1 MEDLHALG
9 SRLIPA
15 GREVSDWKTD
25 LPPKI
30 VLPIDE
36 LTYPVPGFAVQKG
49 NSDASRLVATGISA
63 SHRGAV
69 FFSSGWFDHPPRPEK
84 ISEKSVIPCLIL
96 EIRGTRITAFSG
108 WFLFSRN
115 QGVRIMFSTAFL
127 LAASMVV
134 GQAEEPIGPTADDY
148 LAFVR
153 AFFPGTWDYK
163 VTTRAGSVV
172 EQGVMEAQIGANQ
185 RCAVTIQTAEGQ
197 ARKHT
202 AIHGYDPGAKCWR
215 VLQFSG
221 DDSMLEMKVYI
232 SPETLKS
239 RNFENLKYRHQTTLT
254 TADGTRIENDW
265 EATIIDRDTLELR
278 RVSGDDEGPAIMRL
292 VRKK

>member
-1 MEDLHALG
+1 
-9 SRLIPA
+9 
-15 GREVSDWKTD
+15 
-25 LPPKI
+25 
-30 VLPIDE
+30 
-36 LTYPVPGFAVQKG
+36 
-49 NSDASRLVATGISA
+49 
-63 SHRGAV
+63 
-69 FFSSGWFDHPPRPEK
+69 
-84 ISEKSVIPCLIL
+84 
-96 EIRGTRITAFSG
+96 
-108 WFLFSRN
+108 
-115 QGVRIMFSTAFL
+115 MFSTAFL
-127 LAASMVV
+127 LAASMAV
-134 GQAEEPIGPTADDY
+134 GQADEPIAPTADDY

-172 EQGVMEAQIGANQ
+172 EQGVMEAEIGANQ

-232 SPETLKS
+232 SPETLAA
-239 RNFENLKYRHQTTLT
+239 RNFENLKYRHQNTLT

-278 RVSGDDEGPAIMRL
+278 RVSGDDDGPAIMRL

>member
-1 MEDLHALG
+1 
-9 SRLIPA
+9 
-15 GREVSDWKTD
+15 
-25 LPPKI
+25 
-30 VLPIDE
+30 
-36 LTYPVPGFAVQKG
+36 
-49 NSDASRLVATGISA
+49 
-63 SHRGAV
+63 
-69 FFSSGWFDHPPRPEK
+69 
-84 ISEKSVIPCLIL
+84 LIL
-96 EIRGTRITAFSG
+96 EIGGTRITAFSG

-115 QGVRIMFSTAFL
+115 QGVWVMLSTAFL
-127 LAASMVV
+127 LAASMVM

-202 AIHGYDPGAKCWR
+202 AIHGYHPGAKCWR

-232 SPETLKS
+232 SPKTLKS
-239 RNFENLKYRHQTTLT
+239 RNFENLKYRHKTTLT